1 MQKLKRQR
9 KSKAM
14 SNDKSKEFAK
24 TGMIVSLVVA
34 AGTAFF
40 QDNKKAKYLH
50 IASGAALI
58 GFSYWHHILYRKE
71 PGRLKR
77 GTSHQIPPA
86 RERH

>member
-71 PGRLKR
+71 PGRVKR
-77 GTSHQIPPA
+77 ETRRQI
-86 RERH
+86 RHTRQEA